1 MGARVYIA
9 KMGRFLQVDPV
20 EGGVENNY
28 VYPPDP
34 VNDFDLDGNLSTAAK
49 WGIGIGVGIAAVGIC
64 VFGGCEAAAAST
76 VGIAVARTVATVA
89 PAAIRAVSW
98 AGRAGPR
105 VMRVAKGLT
114 QLKPYSKYTGINSKL
129 FGSGSSEK
137 IIGAVRKGVLNNN
150 NFVRIG
156 WTARKGVYTFR
167 MAIGPA
173 KKWAGKISKYIP
185 HGHTFNRHWPW

>member
-105 VMRVAKGLT
+105 VIKFAVKALPKVKTFLRSVSPAHGKEFNIKNTLRVKPFGYWKGGSTVEKLPHYHSRT
-114 QLKPYSKYTGINSKL
+114 PHINS
-129 FGSGSSEK
+129 GRSG
-137 IIGAVRKGVLNNN
+137 
-150 NFVRIG
+150 IG
-156 WTARKGVYTFR
+156 WHR
-167 MAIGPA
+167 
-173 KKWAGKISKYIP
+173 
-185 HGHTFNRHWPW
+185 PWQTVFKRWFH